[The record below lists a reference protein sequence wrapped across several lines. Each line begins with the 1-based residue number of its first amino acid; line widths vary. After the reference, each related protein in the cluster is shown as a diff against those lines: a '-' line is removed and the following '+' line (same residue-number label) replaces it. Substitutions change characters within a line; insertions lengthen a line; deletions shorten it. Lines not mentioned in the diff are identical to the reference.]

1 MECWFVRRGCG
12 GRCGSL
18 FLRGGWCE
26 GPNCPIGLL
35 PLRFT
40 LGTMSPKYVMEIFY
54 NYSTVSFRIW
64 GKQEGADEIE
74 KELDGALP
82 CWDDMVRA
90 ERLQD

>member
-1 MECWFVRRGCG
+1 
-12 GRCGSL
+12 
-18 FLRGGWCE
+18 
-26 GPNCPIGLL
+26 
-35 PLRFT
+35 
-40 LGTMSPKYVMEIFY
+40 MSPKYVMEIFY

-64 GKQEGADEIE
+64 GRQEGADEIE